1 MHFPL
6 TLSLNDNYTIK
17 QTNERQEGLIIVSS
31 NKIKK
36 AALLHFAN
44 NGYDGT
50 SLAII
55 ASEVGIKKQ
64 SIYTHFANKDDLFL
78 TIMNEVLIREQEY
91 IQHFFSTNAAND
103 FKQTLYQFLQEYR
116 ERYKLHSNTKFLLRM
131 GFLPPAHL
139 LEQVM
144 GSVYSYYD
152 EMERILINFFE
163 VNRHLLTI
171 PVMDAVIT
179 FIGLSDSI
187 LVELLYSGDE
197 RFQRRLQASWNILWQ
212 GMTAKGE
219 D

>member
-1 MHFPL
+1 
-6 TLSLNDNYTIK
+6 
-17 QTNERQEGLIIVSS
+17 VSS
-31 NKIKK
+31 NKIKR
-36 AALLHFAN
+36 AALFHFAN

-144 GSVYSYYD
+144 DSVYSYYD

-171 PVMDAVIT
+171 PVMDAVIA

-212 GMTAKGE
+212 GMTTKGE

>member
-1 MHFPL
+1 
-6 TLSLNDNYTIK
+6 
-17 QTNERQEGLIIVSS
+17 VSS

-36 AALLHFAN
+36 AALFHFAN

-144 GSVYSYYD
+144 DSVYSYYD

-171 PVMDAVIT
+171 PVMDAVIA

-212 GMTAKGE
+212 GMTTKGE